1 MQLDHDK
8 CEQSGWKYGRAFL
21 DIIDSLNGQI
31 TFNEIKDNQPLYP
44 PALFYKYQIQS
55 KVMMLCNRFIP
66 VQTLRFAAKMAER
79 KRVLKHIYSI
89 YTKPPVL
96 RQKRKYATAMGY
108 ENDYHV

>member
-1 MQLDHDK
+1 MQLDHDQ

-31 TFNEIKDNQPLYP
+31 MFNEIKDNQPLYP

-66 VQTLRFAAKMAER
+66 IQTLRFAAKISER
-79 KRVLKHIYSI
+79 KRVLKHI